1 MQYLGKFLLFRVNWA
16 FVSTLTDN
24 ERINDRPKDSAAIEL
39 IGSDNRESMNDELAK
54 VLKLYREKNHNWDIH
69 KTPEIFI
76 QPTSSSA
83 NVKQWL
89 KAKGFSDYV
98 VTKFGYLN
106 GHELFSL
113 DRETLEE
120 HCGAEEGKRLLS
132 QITVQRN
139 ISGVSRTSYTNIF
152 PVLAFC
158 KFISFFEHS
167 FGSWKHETVQD
178 NENIWATG
186 LFGESTK
193 ANWWTLS
200 GKYFVD

>member
-1 MQYLGKFLLFRVNWA
+1 
-16 FVSTLTDN
+16 
-24 ERINDRPKDSAAIEL
+24 
-39 IGSDNRESMNDELAK
+39 MNDELAK

-139 ISGVSRTSYTNIF
+139 ISGVSRTSYTNICLPF
-152 PVLAFC
+152 
-158 KFISFFEHS
+158 
-167 FGSWKHETVQD
+167 W
-178 NENIWATG
+178 
-186 LFGESTK
+186 LF
-193 ANWWTLS
+193 
-200 GKYFVD
+200 V